1 MGTPRRASTR
11 PLLSLVPR
19 RFSVVP
25 ATTLN
30 RRAQLLPQHSS
41 SSATPDSHLSHGK
54 LLVESKTM
62 ASAGPSNSTILKV
75 LGCVT
80 GVVGALLVY
89 GILQERIMTRPYG
102 EGEDAERFTFSVFLV
117 MNNRCVS
124 MLVAALVLALKK
136 GLVSPVAPIYS
147 YAAVSA
153 SNVVATTC
161 QYEALK
167 YLSFPVQTLG
177 KCAKMIPVMI
187 WGFLINQKRYG
198 MSDVGIAI
206 AVTAGCTIFGL
217 YGDESTLT
225 SNASK
230 GANVQETSEYG
241 ILLMLGYLF
250 FDGFTSTFQDKLF
263 VGYNMETYNQMLWVN
278 FCSAIIS
285 VVYLYSDGSFQ
296 DAIAFIERHPLI
308 TGDIM
313 ILSIAAMLGQLCIL
327 YTIKEF
333 GALLFA
339 TIMTTRQFLSI
350 LLSCIVFMHMLSPM
364 QWLGTVLV
372 FGALY
377 YKSFAKAAGSTKA
390 VDGEKE
396 PLISGGENSG
406 K

>member
-1 MGTPRRASTR
+1 
-11 PLLSLVPR
+11 
-19 RFSVVP
+19 
-25 ATTLN
+25 
-30 RRAQLLPQHSS
+30 
-41 SSATPDSHLSHGK
+41 
-54 LLVESKTM
+54 M
-62 ASAGPSNSTILKV
+62 AAVILAITK
-75 LGCVT
+75 GNVT
-80 GVVGALLVY
+80 
-89 GILQERIMTRPYG
+89 
-102 EGEDAERFTFSVFLV
+102 
-117 MNNRCVS
+117 
-124 MLVAALVLALKK
+124 
-136 GLVSPVAPIYS
+136 PVAGIHR
-147 YAAVSA
+147 YAVVSL

-372 FGALY
+372 FGAL
-377 YKSFAKAAGSTKA
+377 
-390 VDGEKE
+390 
-396 PLISGGENSG
+396 
-406 K
+406 

>member
-1 MGTPRRASTR
+1 
-11 PLLSLVPR
+11 
-19 RFSVVP
+19 
-25 ATTLN
+25 
-30 RRAQLLPQHSS
+30 
-41 SSATPDSHLSHGK
+41 
-54 LLVESKTM
+54 M
-62 ASAGPSNSTILKV
+62 AAVI
-75 LGCVT
+75 
-80 GVVGALLVY
+80 
-89 GILQERIMTRPYG
+89 
-102 EGEDAERFTFSVFLV
+102 
-117 MNNRCVS
+117 
-124 MLVAALVLALKK
+124 LALTK
-136 GLVSPVAPIYS
+136 GNVTPVAGIHR
-147 YAAVSA
+147 YAVVSL

-377 YKSFAKAAGSTKA
+377 YKSFAKAAGSKKA

-406 K
+406 KV

>member
-1 MGTPRRASTR
+1 
-11 PLLSLVPR
+11 
-19 RFSVVP
+19 
-25 ATTLN
+25 
-30 RRAQLLPQHSS
+30 
-41 SSATPDSHLSHGK
+41 
-54 LLVESKTM
+54 
-62 ASAGPSNSTILKV
+62 
-75 LGCVT
+75 
-80 GVVGALLVY
+80 
-89 GILQERIMTRPYG
+89 
-102 EGEDAERFTFSVFLV
+102 
-117 MNNRCVS
+117 
-124 MLVAALVLALKK
+124 
-136 GLVSPVAPIYS
+136 
-147 YAAVSA
+147 
-153 SNVVATTC
+153 
-161 QYEALK
+161 
-167 YLSFPVQTLG
+167 
-177 KCAKMIPVMI
+177 MIPVMI
-187 WGFLINQKRYG
+187 WGVLINQKRYG

-377 YKSFAKAAGSTKA
+377 YKSFAKAAGSKKA

-406 K
+406 KV

>member
-1 MGTPRRASTR
+1 VLQTVQRAVYDPRHRMR
-11 PLLSLVPR
+11 HR
-19 RFSVVP
+19 
-25 ATTLN
+25 
-30 RRAQLLPQHSS
+30 
-41 SSATPDSHLSHGK
+41 
-54 LLVESKTM
+54 
-62 ASAGPSNSTILKV
+62 
-75 LGCVT
+75 
-80 GVVGALLVY
+80 GVGSLLVY
-89 GILQERIMTRPYG
+89 GVLQERIMSQPYTDNG
-102 EGEDAERFTFSVFLV
+102 KDEFFSYSVFLV
-117 MNNRCVS
+117 LSNRVLGCL
-124 MLVAALVLALKK
+124 MAAIILAATK
-136 GLVSPVAPIYS
+136 GNVTPVAGIHR
-147 YAAVSA
+147 YAAVSL
-153 SNVVATTC
+153 SNVIATTC

-198 MSDVGIAI
+198 MSDVMIAI
-206 AVTAGCTIFGL
+206 AVTGGCTIFGL

-230 GANVQETSEYG
+230 GADVQTTSEYG

-263 VGYNMETYNQMLWVN
+263 VGYKMETYNQMLWVN
-278 FCSAIIS
+278 FCSAFIS
-285 VVYLYSDGSFQ
+285 VFYLISDGSFQ
-296 DAIAFIERHPLI
+296 DAIAFIGRHPLI

-313 ILSIAAMLGQLCIL
+313 ILSVAAMLGQLCIL

-364 QWLGTVLV
+364 QWLGTALV

-377 YKSFAKAAGSTKA
+377 YKSFAKAAGSKKA
-390 VDGEKE
+390 PDEEKE

-406 K
+406 KA

>member
-62 ASAGPSNSTILKV
+62 ASAGPSNSTILKA

-117 MNNRCVS
+117 MNNRLVS
-124 MLVAALVLALKK
+124 MCVAALVLALKK

-167 YLSFPVQTLG
+167 YVSFPVQTLG

-187 WGFLINQKRYG
+187 WGYAINGKTYKLADYLIACG
-198 MSDVGIAI
+198 VM
-206 AVTAGCTIFGL
+206 AGCTLFAM
-217 YGDESTLT
+217 YGETTSSTAEGPST
-225 SNASK
+225 
-230 GANVQETSEYG
+230 GMYG
-241 ILLMLGYLF
+241 IALMLGYLG

-263 VGYNMETYNQMLWVN
+263 KGYNMETYNQMLWVN
-278 FCSAIIS
+278 FCSAVIS
-285 VVYLYSDGSFQ
+285 SFWLFSDSSMGT
-296 DAIAFIERHPLI
+296 AIQFIKDHPEALN
-308 TGDIM
+308 DVL
-313 ILSIAAMLGQLCIL
+313 ILSAASTCGQLCIL
-327 YTIKEF
+327 YTIREF

-350 LLSCIVFMHMLSPM
+350 LLSCLIFMHPLTFM
-364 QWLGTVLV
+364 QWLGTAMV
-372 FGALY
+372 FGSLY
-377 YKSFAKAAGSTKA
+377 YQAYLKNQRATSAATVSEMREPSASGAET
-390 VDGEKE
+390 GEK
-396 PLISGGENSG
+396 
-406 K
+406 